1 MNKLPRKKK
10 YCQQI
15 VLATK
20 VRSFKYLPEEDECY
34 RKGKE
39 NKRNVFEVL
48 QIGIPWNWIPSWKA
62 GTDKEVG

>member
-1 MNKLPRKKK
+1 M
-10 YCQQI
+10 
-15 VLATK
+15 LATK